1 VVEVPVL
8 TVLVELMLAV
18 VVVAVWDTKIISLLL
33 RVVVIQLLL
42 AMEELL
48 AALLEVPLILPVR
61 Y

>member
-1 VVEVPVL
+1 M
-8 TVLVELMLAV
+8 LVAV
-18 VVVAVWDTKIISLLL
+18 AAAVWDTKIISLLL

-48 AALLEVPLILPVR
+48 AALLELPLILPVR